1 MYPGVGGALLMP
13 LFSWQCVCAR
23 EKGGGRIEGLVP
35 IILRAMPVHWV
46 SLRLCTA
53 YSAVAGLICYPNTGS
68 CSLKLGS
75 SGQPQICF
83 LALF

>member
-1 MYPGVGGALLMP
+1 MCKLCRSGKEGRIGNVSRCRWCATNATFFLAVR
-13 LFSWQCVCAR
+13 VC
-23 EKGGGRIEGLVP
+23 KGEGGRIEGLVP

-68 CSLKLGS
+68 C
-75 SGQPQICF
+75 
-83 LALF
+83 